1 MKSYLCEV
9 PAREADVT
17 SDDNARF
24 GPLANVSASIWD
36 GHEAGFSIDRG
47 SMMILRRPSNLG
59 VASAGR
65 GSPTKGQAS

>member
-9 PAREADVT
+9 PTREHDMT

-36 GHEAGFSIDRG
+36 GHEAGLSIDRG
-47 SMMILRRPSNLG
+47 
-59 VASAGR
+59 
-65 GSPTKGQAS
+65 Q